1 MKGKEHMMIGT
12 TATATM
18 GIGFLMNNNI
28 GDVVH
33 LVPLI
38 AGGFIGSYM
47 PDIDSR
53 KSKASQVFNKIIMI
67 LMVALVMG
75 YSFFIFGNF
84 IIRRV
89 ECYFLIIGIILI
101 YVSVER
107 IKKR

>member
-1 MKGKEHMMIGT
+1 MGVNLIKYISLLIGIILSS
-12 TATATM
+12 
-18 GIGFLMNNNI
+18 IGLFF
-28 GDVVH
+28 
-33 LVPLI
+33 
-38 AGGFIGSYM
+38 FILYL
-47 PDIDSR
+47 
-53 KSKASQVFNKIIMI
+53 N
-67 LMVALVMG
+67 LLVMG